1 MSQFVSFSTTVLR
14 EAVLL
19 IIGYLQ
25 SSLHQ
30 SLLFSSTFSL
40 DVRAFYNADW
50 AGDVMDCKSPT
61 GLCVFLGDSIFPGK
75 VKSKLLLHVLLSRLN
90 TVLRLQL
97 LQKYFGCAGDFLI
110 WEFHPLPLLLRYCDN
125 KNCHSDCTQ
134 FCFP

>member
-1 MSQFVSFSTTVLR
+1 MYCSSREEQRLVQFLMALTDDYVVHVVSQFVSFSTTVHW

-19 IIGYLQ
+19 IICYLQ

-40 DVRAFYNADW
+40 DVHAFYNADW

-61 GLCVFLGDSIFPGK
+61 GLCVFLGDSIFSWK
-75 VKSKLLLHVLLSRLN
+75 SKSKLLLNVLLMRLN

-97 LQKYFGCAGDFLI
+97 LQK
-110 WEFHPLPLLLRYCDN
+110 
-125 KNCHSDCTQ
+125 
-134 FCFP
+134 